1 MFPIA
6 ICDDETAVC
15 SELRRLLALHEKAA
29 DFLIYEF
36 HSGEELYE
44 SICAGLSFHLII
56 LDIELK
62 SMNGVTVGT
71 LLREHLKDRATEILY
86 ISGKPGYAMQLFDLR
101 PLNFLTKPLDE
112 KKFLHCISTAIE
124 LAEKNL
130 PCLAFTVQKGIYRVP
145 YRDIRYIESKN
156 KNVIVHAINDEYVF
170 AAKLADIEKGLPAGE
185 FIRIHHSFLIHKL
198 YIRRMKYEQLFLDD
212 GTTLS
217 ISQPYRQAVR
227 EQLFQMFLQKE

>member
-6 ICDDETAVC
+6 ICDDEAAVC

-101 PLNFLTKPLDE
+101 P
-112 KKFLHCISTAIE
+112 
-124 LAEKNL
+124 
-130 PCLAFTVQKGIYRVP
+130 
-145 YRDIRYIESKN
+145 
-156 KNVIVHAINDEYVF
+156 
-170 AAKLADIEKGLPAGE
+170 
-185 FIRIHHSFLIHKL
+185 
-198 YIRRMKYEQLFLDD
+198 
-212 GTTLS
+212 
-217 ISQPYRQAVR
+217 
-227 EQLFQMFLQKE
+227 